1 VGGGPS
7 RRRPFANPSAAPAA
21 AGPADGRRSTWAH
34 ILLRI
39 GLLIALLGLLA
50 GGAQLLG
57 PWSPDRLRGLLAPA
71 GPFAPAAFVGLFVAL
86 NSAGVPA
93 PLLGAAGGL
102 ALGLIPGALAT
113 LAGMTVAASV
123 QLLLARRMT
132 RPSMAAVRLPGT
144 DRLHKALQ
152 RRGWLA
158 VVALRL
164 IPAPFSAVNLA
175 AGLTPLRLRSMAI
188 GTLIGGAP
196 KALGWAALG
205 LGATRLPA
213 VSPFVIAAVIVAS
226 LALTVVWLRWRR
238 PRSAQ
243 AHPQPAPA
251 NQLPSRSTLPA
262 SSTAANNTSRTHR

>member
-1 VGGGPS
+1 MTNGTI
-7 RRRPFANPSAAPAA
+7 PAA
-21 AGPADGRRSTWAH
+21 AGPTDRRRSTWAH

-39 GLLIALLGLLA
+39 GLLVALLGLLA

-86 NSAGVPA
+86 SSAGVPA

-144 DRLHKALQ
+144 DRLHQALQ

-164 IPAPFSAVNLA
+164 VPAPFSAVNLA

-213 VSPFVIAAVIVAS
+213 VSPFVAAAVTVAI

-238 PRSAQ
+238 PRSAP

-251 NQLPSRSTLPA
+251 NQVPSRSTLPA
-262 SSTAANNTSRTHR
+262 SSTAANNTRRAHR